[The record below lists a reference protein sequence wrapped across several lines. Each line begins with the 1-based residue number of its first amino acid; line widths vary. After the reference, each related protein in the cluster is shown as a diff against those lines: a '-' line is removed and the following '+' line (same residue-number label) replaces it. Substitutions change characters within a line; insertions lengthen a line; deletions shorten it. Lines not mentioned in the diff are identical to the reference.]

1 MRPNTL
7 SLGNEELKTRLA
19 QVPPQKLAEAL
30 VDIRFLSEVVE
41 ATIERL
47 LSNSKE
53 RLERFHSR
61 LQGYLGPRKPGYV
74 PPHEL
79 EGLLLELQDSDID
92 PTDGFLALMA
102 FYRADEELIEA
113 YDDSGNS
120 VGFLY
125 DYTAV
130 KLLVGFASK
139 LEESEVIDQLVD
151 LLRKDT
157 YGARLAILEKV
168 GEFLSVDG
176 IRRLLTR
183 LRTQHS
189 GDRLTALHLQELA
202 KQLGDVV
209 LFEELLTS
217 REGHLKTEHFVALAR
232 LHFDKG
238 HFQQTLDT
246 LARDPENKA
255 ARHYEGEKMRLE
267 CLKQLG
273 QTAELQIAAWQN
285 FSEYPE
291 KDRFEEL
298 VSLVGEERRPELE
311 EKAVKLVT
319 DSPEFRP
326 QSALLLMSLERE
338 PLAEEYVLSRHEQLK
353 DALYTY
359 LAQLAQAFRTAD
371 YYLAST
377 LCYRALLVDIL
388 ERGRSKA
395 YHHAAD
401 YFEALCDTD
410 DYVAEWR
417 GFSRHAA
424 FVRELKAQHGRKL
437 GFWRRV
443 QG

>member
-1 MRPNTL
+1 M
-7 SLGNEELKTRLA
+7 
-19 QVPPQKLAEAL
+19 
-30 VDIRFLSEVVE
+30 
-41 ATIERL
+41 
-47 LSNSKE
+47 
-53 RLERFHSR
+53 
-61 LQGYLGPRKPGYV
+61 
-74 PPHEL
+74 
-79 EGLLLELQDSDID
+79 
-92 PTDGFLALMA
+92 
-102 FYRADEELIEA
+102 
-113 YDDSGNS
+113 
-120 VGFLY
+120 
-125 DYTAV
+125 
-130 KLLVGFASK
+130 
-139 LEESEVIDQLVD
+139 
-151 LLRKDT
+151 
-157 YGARLAILEKV
+157 
-168 GEFLSVDG
+168 
-176 IRRLLTR
+176 
-183 LRTQHS
+183 
-189 GDRLTALHLQELA
+189 
-202 KQLGDVV
+202 
-209 LFEELLTS
+209 
-217 REGHLKTEHFVALAR
+217 ALAR

-255 ARHYEGEKMRLE
+255 GRHYEGEKMRLE

-311 EKAVKLVT
+311 EKAVQLVT

-326 QSALLLMSLERE
+326 QSALLLMALERE
-338 PLAEEYVLSRHEQLK
+338 PLAEEYVLRRHEQLK

-359 LAQLAQAFRTAD
+359 LSELAQAFKVAD
-371 YYLAST
+371 YFLAST

-401 YFEALCDTD
+401 YFQALCDMD

-417 GFSRHAA
+417 GFSRHAS

-443 QG
+443 QR

>member
-1 MRPNTL
+1 M
-7 SLGNEELKTRLA
+7 
-19 QVPPQKLAEAL
+19 
-30 VDIRFLSEVVE
+30 
-41 ATIERL
+41 
-47 LSNSKE
+47 
-53 RLERFHSR
+53 
-61 LQGYLGPRKPGYV
+61 
-74 PPHEL
+74 
-79 EGLLLELQDSDID
+79 
-92 PTDGFLALMA
+92 
-102 FYRADEELIEA
+102 
-113 YDDSGNS
+113 
-120 VGFLY
+120 
-125 DYTAV
+125 
-130 KLLVGFASK
+130 
-139 LEESEVIDQLVD
+139 
-151 LLRKDT
+151 
-157 YGARLAILEKV
+157 
-168 GEFLSVDG
+168 
-176 IRRLLTR
+176 
-183 LRTQHS
+183 
-189 GDRLTALHLQELA
+189 
-202 KQLGDVV
+202 
-209 LFEELLTS
+209 
-217 REGHLKTEHFVALAR
+217 KTEHFVALAR

-255 ARHYEGEKMRLE
+255 GRHYEGEKMRLE

-311 EKAVKLVT
+311 EKAVQLVT

-326 QSALLLMSLERE
+326 QSALLLMALERE
-338 PLAEEYVLSRHEQLK
+338 PLAEEYVLRRHEQLK

-359 LAQLAQAFRTAD
+359 LSELAQAFKVAD
-371 YYLAST
+371 YFLAST

-401 YFEALCDTD
+401 YFQALCDMD

-417 GFSRHAA
+417 GFSRHAS

-443 QG
+443 QR